1 MTPLRFLT
9 WLRAELRRAGIR
21 FLLTSGQAC
30 VVYGIQQTTKDSDWI
45 IVPDDIEKLHGLLA
59 DWDKAGAYRARYRS
73 ICGAPLERAY
83 LGHGWTSHL
92 AVVEVAKGVEHHVD
106 IFGKPPRV
114 EHWESDR
121 DDAEIASRHMVGQ
134 MKKTDRDKDWPIVF
148 SLGRQ
153 MLERGDWR
161 GLLHLQDAEALVDSW
176 PHVPAGERSELVRQ
190 RPLLAMIDQSPDRLR
205 RAIAIERTVW
215 IAINQAR
222 YTCYQRPWKEFYR
235 RWRREPDMRWPL
247 TAGFERQ
254 HEVLVA
260 ACAEHQLP
268 VHPFDEQARQAAYLQ
283 GLQDAAEIMAA
294 TAADLDEI
302 VPSIDI
308 MLP

>member
-1 MTPLRFLT
+1 MTPLNFLA
-9 WLRAELRRAGIR
+9 WLRAELRRADIR

-45 IVPDDIEKLHGLLA
+45 IVLDDIGKLRGLLA
-59 DWDKAGAYRARYRS
+59 GWDRAGACRAGYRS

-92 AVVEVAKGVEHHVD
+92 TVVELAERAQHHVD

-114 EHWESDR
+114 EHLESDR
-121 DDAEIASRHMVGQ
+121 EDAQIASRHLVGQ

-153 MLERGDWR
+153 MVERGDWR
-161 GLLHLQDAEALVDSW
+161 GVLHLQDAGALVDVW
-176 PHVPAGERSELVRQ
+176 PHVPAGERSELVRR
-190 RPLLAMIDQSPDRLR
+190 RPLLAMIEKSPNRLR
-205 RAIAIERTVW
+205 RAIAIEKTVW

-235 RWRREPDMRWPL
+235 RWRREPDMQWPL
-247 TAGFERQ
+247 AVGFDRQ
-254 HEVLVA
+254 HEVLAA
-260 ACAEHQLP
+260 ACVEHQLP
-268 VHPFDEQARQAAYLQ
+268 VNPFDQQARQAAYLQ
-283 GLQDAAEIMAA
+283 ALKDAAEVMAA
-294 TAADLDEI
+294 TAAELDEI
-302 VPSIDI
+302 VPSMDI
-308 MLP
+308 LLP

>member
-1 MTPLRFLT
+1 MTPLNFLA

-30 VVYGIQQTTKDSDWI
+30 VFYGIQQTTKDSDWI
-45 IVPDDIEKLHGLLA
+45 VALDDIEKLRGLLA
-59 DWDKAGAYRARYRS
+59 GWDRAGACRAEYRS
-73 ICGAPLERAY
+73 ICGAPLDRTY
-83 LGHGWTSHL
+83 LGYGWTSHL
-92 AVVEVAKGVEHHVD
+92 TVVEQATGTEHHVD

-114 EHWESDR
+114 EQWETDR
-121 DDAEIASRHMVGQ
+121 ENGEIASRHVVGQ

-161 GLLHLQDAEALVDSW
+161 GVLHLQDAGALVDVW
-176 PHVPAGERSELVRQ
+176 PHVPHRERRELIRQ
-190 RPLLAMIDQSPDRLR
+190 RPLLAMIETSPDRLR

-235 RWRREPDMRWPL
+235 RWRRQPDMQWPL
-247 TAGFERQ
+247 AAGFEQQ
-254 HEVLVA
+254 HEVLVT

-268 VHPFDEQARQAAYLQ
+268 VNPFDEQVRRAAHAQARK
-283 GLQDAAEIMAA
+283 DAAEIMAA
-294 TAADLDEI
+294 SSAELDEI
-302 VPSIDI
+302 VPSIDVL
-308 MLP
+308 LP